1 MAENTLGI
9 AVHDH
14 GHLAYS
20 KVEME
25 VQADEHVA
33 FSTQHSSL
41 MWREKKK
48 KESKAEDQLH
58 FMGGGLLVEGNGPS
72 WI

>member
-9 AVHDH
+9 AVYDH

-20 KVEME
+20 KFEME

-33 FSTQHSSL
+33 SSTKHSSL
-41 MWREKKK
+41 MWREKK